1 MKRQMILL
9 LLVMAAALVG
19 ASEAAL
25 AEAHKIKTVQCPTDT
40 SGLDCF
46 GTKGRDKLVG
56 RENVFDRLFGKD
68 GSDIYD
74 GKSGGDSFFDHSKN
88 SSDRYLVP
96 STDFGDL
103 FIEDDGGSSD
113 VLDVSAYKSTDFTYS
128 KFGSDG
134 NQLLMTGAG
143 NREIH
148 LFDFFKKNTI
158 DSFKFSDSTLAPKQV
173 KKKVQ

>member
-9 LLVMAAALVG
+9 LLVMVAALVG
-19 ASEAAL
+19 ASGAAI
-25 AEAHKIKTVQCPTDT
+25 ADGQKIKTVQCPNEFN
-40 SGLDCF
+40 SNECI
-46 GTKGRDKLVG
+46 GTKGRDRLVG
-56 RENVFDRLFGKD
+56 RENEFDSIFGR
-68 GSDIYD
+68 GGNDIYD
-74 GKSGGDSFFDHSKN
+74 GKSGGDSFFDHSRR

-128 KFGSDG
+128 KSGSDG

-143 NREIH
+143 NRDIR

-158 DSFKFSDSTLAPKQV
+158 DSFKFSDGTLTPKQI